1 MNYIKCSGCHMRH
14 TEDKFLIV
22 NNERRKCC
30 VDCLNRQTKNRKK
43 NEPTDEPIPEPIP
56 EIKINPTILYTK
68 CVACP
73 NFKSFLSDIVI
84 SNIDIF
90 NLQKDYT
97 ITEKIIELIQ
107 EEYDNQGLYEKP
119 FYTLN
124 KKKQILYIK
133 GKEWLKHCIDDEN
146 ILFNLVSI
154 LLEKIKKKC
163 EAKEIVVDLD
173 ICRDELYEKLLEMG
187 CVVFKEV

>member
-1 MNYIKCSGCHMRH
+1 MNYIKCTGCNMRQ
-14 TEDKFLIV
+14 TEDKYIIV
-22 NNERRKCC
+22 NDERRKCC
-30 VDCLNRQTKNRKK
+30 VDCLNRQTKFRKK
-43 NEPTDEPIPEPIP
+43 NELSEEIPTLET
-56 EIKINPTILYTK
+56 KISPTIIYTK

-73 NFKSFLSDIVI
+73 NFKSFLSEIVI

-124 KKKQILYIK
+124 KKKQILFLK
-133 GKEWLKHCIDDEN
+133 GKEWLKHCIDDDD
-146 ILFNLVSI
+146 ILFNLVSGI

-163 EAKEIVVDLD
+163 ESKEIVVDLD

-187 CVVFKEV
+187 CVVIKEGS